1 MRFFVHIT
9 FIAFLGVSGMT
20 AAASQGDLI
29 IVEHHPD
36 DAALAARSR
45 AILEDALREFAP
57 RLPPGDA
64 PIRLIIA
71 HTYHEFMQHAGR
83 FALGNVNG
91 IAHPERGLIVVK
103 PPRLRVRGD
112 YAGTLRHE
120 LVHILLHRNTDTDAL
135 PRWLN
140 EGIAMSLANE
150 YYWASIITVAHMFVR
165 GRIIEYRHLDM
176 ALLRPGEEMVFGDAY
191 AQALSMTRYMR
202 NWLGVDVFWA
212 VVLGAREM
220 SFGDALRAFAGR
232 SPRDLWNG
240 YRRSLWMV
248 AVIGIMASGSF
259 FTPAAFLLIAAYIRR
274 RHKDKKIMR
283 RWAAEE
289 ADDAAA
295 GITVF
300 SWDEVTEDPDAWKQ
314 GNGEEEDQP

>member
-1 MRFFVHIT
+1 MRFVC
-9 FIAFLGVSGMT
+9 FILLIAVTGAAGA
-20 AAASQGDLI
+20 AAASPGDLLHI
-29 IVEHHPD
+29 EHHPD
-36 DAALAARSR
+36 EAALAARSR

-57 RLPPGDA
+57 RLPPGNA

-71 HTYHEFMQHAGR
+71 HTFNEFMQHAGR

-91 IAHPERGLIVVK
+91 IAYPERGLIIVK
-103 PPRLRVRGD
+103 SPRLRARGD

-120 LVHILLHRNTDTDAL
+120 LVHILLHRNTGTDTL

-150 YYWASIITVAHMFVR
+150 YYWASMITVAQMFVR
-165 GRIIEYRHLDM
+165 GRIIEYRYLDT
-176 ALLRPGEEMVFGDAY
+176 AFLRPGEEMVFGDAY

-202 NWLGVDVFWA
+202 KWLGEDLFWR
-212 VVLGAREM
+212 VVIATREM
-220 SFGDALRAFAGR
+220 SFGDALRTIAGKT
-232 SPRDLWNG
+232 PGDLWAG
-240 YRRSLWMV
+240 YRRSLWLT
-248 AVIGIMASGSF
+248 ASFGIMASGSF

-274 RHKDKKIMR
+274 RQKDKKIYR
-283 RWAAEE
+283 RWAAEDAE
-289 ADDAAA
+289 DAAT

-314 GNGEEEDQP
+314 GGEEEKEP